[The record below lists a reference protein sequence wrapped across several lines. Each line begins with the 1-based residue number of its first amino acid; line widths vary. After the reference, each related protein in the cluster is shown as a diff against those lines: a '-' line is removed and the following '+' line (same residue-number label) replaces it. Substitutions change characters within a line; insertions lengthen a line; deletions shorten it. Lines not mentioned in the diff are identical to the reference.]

1 MKPRAELLYIGEVYA
16 RLARNHDLLSA
27 SVVSGVPKAL
37 DVVNGAEVVGTQIV
51 IAGRGRGVVGF
62 ERPVEEGP
70 RLHAEIV
77 KAVNGA
83 DCRLDRDRQGRLGR
97 VGEVVAAIDA
107 VAVEADLQRLF
118 DVARGAGECDG
129 GPARGRPR

>member
-1 MKPRAELLYIGEVYA
+1 MSA
-16 RLARNHDLLSA
+16 RSTCVWPGNHDLLSG

-37 DVVNGAEVVGTQIV
+37 NVVDRAEVVGTQVV
-51 IAGRGRGVVGF
+51 IAGRGRRVVGF

-83 DCRLDRDRQGRLGR
+83 DCRLDRDGKRWLAG
-97 VGEVVAAIDA
+97 VGEVVAAIHA
-107 VAVEADLQRLF
+107 VAVKADL
-118 DVARGAGECDG
+118 
-129 GPARGRPR
+129 